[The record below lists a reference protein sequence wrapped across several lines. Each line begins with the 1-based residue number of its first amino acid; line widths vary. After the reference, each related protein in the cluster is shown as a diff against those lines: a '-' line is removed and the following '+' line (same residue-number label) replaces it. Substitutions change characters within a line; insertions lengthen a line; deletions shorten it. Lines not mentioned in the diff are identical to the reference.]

1 MLNVDEDA
9 LVCDLAET
17 YNIYNY
23 KGLSLLKA
31 ATFSC
36 GLRYDSRIKLKVAD
50 AKVSNDTLMIA
61 SILDQVNFIAWSK
74 TDDATR
80 GYGRPKRVVD
90 VLMGKEEIR
99 ENESFVDADEF
110 ERMRRSLLEN

>member
-23 KGLSLLKA
+23 KGLSLLMA

-36 GLRYDSRIKLKVAD
+36 GLRDSARIKMKISD
-50 AKVSNDTLMIA
+50 AKVSTETLILA
-61 SILDQVNFIAWSK
+61 SILDQTNFIAWSK
-74 TDDATR
+74 TEDATR

-90 VLMGKEEIR
+90 ALLGTETR
-99 ENESFVDADEF
+99 RDNESFIDADEF
-110 ERMRRSLLEN
+110 ERVRRELLEK